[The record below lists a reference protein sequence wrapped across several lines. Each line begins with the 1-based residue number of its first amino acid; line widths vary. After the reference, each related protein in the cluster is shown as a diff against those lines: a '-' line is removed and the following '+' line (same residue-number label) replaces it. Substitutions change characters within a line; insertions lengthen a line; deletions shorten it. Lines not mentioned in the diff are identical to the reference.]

1 MMKTAVLIPV
11 YNEGEIF
18 RRFLQKV
25 LEYIDARDV
34 IIVDD
39 GSTDGTCDGLE
50 NSGVTLLRHQH
61 NSGKGNALKTGFRQA
76 IEAGYDWVLCID
88 GDGQHVP
95 EKIPDFISSAEASK
109 YQIIIGNRR
118 KDLKTM
124 PWDRKFSNLVTSG
137 FLSLLTGEKI
147 YDAQCGYRMYKVD
160 FLRSI
165 NLQTSDFDTEN
176 EILLKAFRRKT
187 IIGWVDIPVVYGPE
201 KSHINRLTDT
211 LKFIKLI
218 IRYLVSKDF

>member
-124 PWDRKFSNLVTSG
+124 PWDRKFSNLVTSS
-137 FLSLLTGEKI
+137 FLSILAGVKI
-147 YDAQCGYRMYKVD
+147 HDAQCGYRMYRAD
-160 FLRSI
+160 FLKDI
-165 NLQTSDFDTEN
+165 DLKTSDFDTEN
-176 EILLKAFRRKT
+176 EILLKSFKRNAA
-187 IIGWVDIPVVYGPE
+187 IGWVDIPVVYGE
-201 KSHINRLTDT
+201 ETSHINRLSDT
-211 LKFIKLI
+211 IKFIKLI
-218 IRYLVSKDF
+218 IRYLLGINF

>member
-1 MMKTAVLIPV
+1 MKTAVLIPV
-11 YNEGEIF
+11 YNEGGIF
-18 RRFLQKV
+18 GSFIREV
-25 LEYIDARDV
+25 MEYVTAEDLIV
-34 IIVDD
+34 VDD
-39 GSTDGTCDGLE
+39 GSTDGSCDGLE
-50 NSGVTLLRHQH
+50 SLGVNLLRHER
-61 NSGKGNALKTGFRQA
+61 NLGKGSALQTGF
-76 IEAGYDWVLCID
+76 EYSSENGYDWVLSMD
-88 GDGQHVP
+88 ADGQHLP
-95 EKIPDFISSAEASK
+95 ERIPAFIDKASNLK
-109 YQIIIGNRR
+109 YHLIIGNRR
-118 KDLKTM
+118 NDMKGM